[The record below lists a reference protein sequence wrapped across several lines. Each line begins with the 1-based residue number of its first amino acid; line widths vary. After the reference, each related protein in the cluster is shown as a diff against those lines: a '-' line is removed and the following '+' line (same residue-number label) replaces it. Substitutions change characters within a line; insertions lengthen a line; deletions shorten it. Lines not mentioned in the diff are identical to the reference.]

1 MPGHCGRK
9 LIESDYV
16 RDIAEHPEK
25 TYTTRLRN
33 KGKIYD
39 FAAVARQDT
48 PGILIAY
55 AQKEEVSEL
64 NGDLTMASLFADFPF

>member
-1 MPGHCGRK
+1 MLELKDFEAAYNKVQEVVLPTK
-9 LIESDYV
+9 LIKSDYV

-39 FAAVARQDT
+39 LRQWQDRM
-48 PGILIAY
+48 
-55 AQKEEVSEL
+55 QQVS
-64 NGDLTMASLFADFPF
+64 

>member
-1 MPGHCGRK
+1 MLWIVLSADAVSYTH
-9 LIESDYV
+9 LSDYV

-39 FAAVARQDT
+39 FAAVARQDAA
-48 PGILIAY
+48 GIVITY
-55 AQKEEVSEL
+55 MQKEEVSE
-64 NGDLTMASLFADFPF
+64 

>member
-1 MPGHCGRK
+1 MSLWQK
-9 LIESDYV
+9 LIKSDYV

-39 FAAVARQDT
+39 LRQWQDRM
-48 PGILIAY
+48 
-55 AQKEEVSEL
+55 QQVS
-64 NGDLTMASLFADFPF
+64 